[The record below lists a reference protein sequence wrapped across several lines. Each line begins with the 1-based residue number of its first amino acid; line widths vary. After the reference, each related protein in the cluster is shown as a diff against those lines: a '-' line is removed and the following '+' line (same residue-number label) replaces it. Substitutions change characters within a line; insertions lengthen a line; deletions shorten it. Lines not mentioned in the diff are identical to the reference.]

1 MATPVSQISAA
12 SAAPATLAPVRVE
25 DSLREAARI
34 AAEYQQAHPESRV
47 EHFLLRTVEVV
58 IGLLALIVSSP
69 IMLAVAIVVKLDTP
83 GPAMFRQQRIAKGG
97 RLFTFYKFR
106 TLYADAKER
115 WPEMYRYQFTPEEI
129 ARYRVKR
136 ETDPRV
142 TPAGRWLRKS
152 TLDELPNFWNLVK
165 GEVALVGPR
174 PEIPEM
180 LPYYKKE
187 QLIKF
192 AVRPGI
198 TGLAQTNGRGN
209 LAFQETNN
217 WDVQYV
223 KTRSLW
229 KDIKIIFRTI
239 RLLTDGSF

>member
-1 MATPVSQISAA
+1 MGATQASDFSGKATPPSSGVA
-12 SAAPATLAPVRVE
+12 SYT
-25 DSLREAARI
+25 DSLARTFRI
-34 AAEYQQAHPESRV
+34 AGEYERAHPQSAIA
-47 EHFLLRTVEVV
+47 HWLTRTVEVLV
-58 IGLLALIVSSP
+58 GSIALVVTSP
-69 IMLAVAIVVKLDTP
+69 IMLVVAIIVKWDTP
-83 GPAMFRQQRIAKGG
+83 GPAIFAQKRVAKGG
-97 RLFTFYKFR
+97 KIFTFYKFR

-115 WPEMYRYQFTPEEI
+115 WPELYRYQFTREEI
-129 ARYRVKR
+129 EVYRVKR

-152 TLDELPNFWNLVK
+152 TLDELPNFWNLIK
-165 GEVALVGPR
+165 GDIALVGPR

-180 LPYYKKE
+180 LPYYKEE

-209 LAFQETNN
+209 LAFQETNE

-223 KTRSLW
+223 RSRSLW
-229 KDIKIIFRTI
+229 RDIKIIFRTI